1 MSITL
6 TDYKHAYNLY
16 VTNNMRLSPKFKH
29 LFSTVFNISAGVK
42 DVITSLN
49 NISKEEINLLCRSSD
64 LPKYNLSTETINQYN
79 RKKII
84 HTAVQYQPI
93 TLQFHDDNAG
103 LTTLLMETYLRYYY
117 ADSNYTAKPGEITR
131 PYKRAA
137 GGINPSY
144 FSGESVSYR
153 YGLDMPGKKENFF
166 SSIQLLQFHPQN
178 GVSTYTSY
186 TLVNPKIDNL
196 QHDTVT
202 QDGTEFSVNTLTIS
216 YEAVFYNRGKLIIDS
231 NSSGGKYYDTY
242 QSVNPEDAKPRND
255 PSATGGSFPPRDNSA
270 QAWLKRFN

>member
-29 LFSTVFNISAGVK
+29 LFSTVFNIDATVK
-42 DVITSLN
+42 NVISSLD

-64 LPKYNLSTETINQYN
+64 LPRYNLSTETINQYN
-79 RKKII
+79 RKKVI
-84 HTAVQYQPI
+84 HTSVQYQPL

-103 LTTLLMETYLRYYY
+103 LTTLLLETYLRYYY
-117 ADSNYTAKPGEITR
+117 ADSNYTTTPGSV
-131 PYKRAA
+131 AA
-137 GGINPSY
+137 SY
-144 FSGESVSYR
+144 QKSSAGLNAGYSTDRSVSYR

-166 SSIQLLQFHPQN
+166 KSIQLLQFHPQN

-202 QDGTEFSVNTLTIS
+202 QDGTEFSVNTITLS
-216 YEAVFYNRGKLIIDS
+216 YEAVFYNRGELKVDS
-231 NSSGGKYYDTY
+231 STSGGRYYDSY
-242 QSVNPEDAKPRND
+242 QSVSPGEARTQNEPG
-255 PSATGGSFPPRDNSA
+255 ATRGSFPPRNNTA
-270 QAWLKRFN
+270 QAWLKKFN